1 MNRNVRLKHI
11 QDLERTRNSR
21 VLSYLTVA
29 KQPLGTAIAEDAVA
43 LLHKH
48 LREMS
53 GDGEKLKRL
62 DFFLY
67 SRGGDV
73 SVPWRIVSMAR
84 EFAEEFNVLVPYH
97 CHSAATMICLGADE
111 IVMGRKGE
119 LSPIDPTLNR
129 VGGGTGAPSAVSV
142 EDVISYVAFM
152 REKVG
157 ITDQAAL
164 AQLIGQLATHVSP
177 LTLGTVNRQ
186 YSHIRLVARKLLNL
200 RSAQMDAEKID
211 SVIDTLIEKMYSH
224 GHAIGRREA
233 AELGLPVKNA
243 NAEEEKAM
251 WNVYQDFEDWFQP
264 ADTLD
269 AEVILGNA
277 NQDEV
282 TQKDIPLA
290 AIESRERI
298 DVYEMNVVYRR
309 KRQVPPNPQINVNLN
324 LALPPT
330 LSPATMPAQLQQILQ
345 NMINQVSQAVPG
357 LVHQEIVRQSPVVG
371 FELHTFGGNWANKT
385 EMTQP
390 KP

>member
-1 MNRNVRLKHI
+1 MKRDARLQHI
-11 QDLERTRNSR
+11 DELEKLRGSR
-21 VLSYLTVA
+21 VLSYLTIGRHPVA
-29 KQPLGTAIAEDAVA
+29 AAIAEDAVA

-48 LREMS
+48 LR
-53 GDGEKLKRL
+53 GFAKPGEKVKRL
-62 DFFLY
+62 DLLLY

-73 SVPWRIVSMAR
+73 SVPWRVVSMAR

-129 VGGGTGAPSAVSV
+129 VGGGTGSPSAVSV

-164 AQLIGQLATHVSP
+164 AQLIGQLATHVTP

-200 RSAQMDAEKID
+200 RSSQMDGEKIE

-233 AELGLPVKNA
+233 AELGLPIKDA
-243 NAEEEKAM
+243 SPEEEIAM
-251 WNVYQDFEDWFQP
+251 WNLYRDFEEWFLP
-264 ADTLD
+264 GEVLD
-269 AEVILGNA
+269 AEVILGTA

-282 TQKDIPLA
+282 THSDLPMA
-290 AIESRERI
+290 AIESRDRL
-298 DVYEMNVVYRR
+298 DVFEMNVVYRR

-330 LSPATMPAQLQQILQ
+330 LGATNIPPQVQQILQ
-345 NMINQVSQAVPG
+345 NLVNQVSQAVPA
-357 LVHQEIVRQSPVVG
+357 LVHNEIVRQSRVVAY
-371 FELHTFGGNWANKT
+371 ELHPFGGRWFNRTKT
-385 EMTQP
+385 
-390 KP
+390 KSGKA

>member
-1 MNRNVRLKHI
+1 MKRDTRLHHIDQLEKVRS
-11 QDLERTRNSR
+11 SR
-21 VLSYLTVA
+21 VLSYLTVG
-29 KQPLGTAIAEDAVA
+29 KQPLGAAIAEDAVA
-43 LLHKH
+43 LLHEH
-48 LREMS
+48 LR
-53 GDGEKLKRL
+53 GFAQPGERLKRL
-62 DFFLY
+62 DLLLY

-73 SVPWRIVSMAR
+73 SVPWRVVSMAR

-97 CHSAATMICLGADE
+97 CYSAATMICLGADE

-157 ITDQAAL
+157 ITDQMAL
-164 AQLIGQLATHVSP
+164 SQLIGQLATHVSP

-200 RSAQMDAEKID
+200 RSSQMDAEKID

-243 NAEEEKAM
+243 SPEEEKAM
-251 WNVYQDFEDWFQP
+251 WDLYGDFEEWFRP
-264 ADTLD
+264 ADGLD
-269 AEVILGNA
+269 AEFILGTA
-277 NQDEV
+277 NQDEL
-282 TQKDIPLA
+282 THSDLPLA

-298 DVYEMNVVYRR
+298 DMFEMNVVYRR

-330 LSPATMPAQLQQILQ
+330 LAPGNIPPQLQQVLQ
-345 NMINQVSQAVPG
+345 NMVNQVSQAVPA
-357 LVHQEIVRQSPVVG
+357 LVHNEIVRQSPVVG
-371 FELHTFGGNWANKT
+371 YELHPFGGRWSNRTKT
-385 EMTQP
+385 ELM
-390 KP
+390 KA

>member
-1 MNRNVRLKHI
+1 MNRDSRLKHI
-11 QDLERTRNSR
+11 AELEKIRQSR
-21 VLSYLTVA
+21 VIIYLTMA

-48 LREMS
+48 LRRIA
-53 GDGEKLKRL
+53 GTADKLKRL
-62 DFFLY
+62 DLFLY

-84 EFAEEFNVLVPYH
+84 EYADEFNVLVPYH

-111 IVMGRKGE
+111 IIMARKGE

-129 VGGGTGAPSAVSV
+129 VGGGTGAPSSVSV

-164 AQLIGQLATHVSP
+164 SQLIGQLATHVSP

-200 RSAQMDAEKID
+200 RGQQMEPEKID

-233 AELGLPVKNA
+233 TELGLPVKPA
-243 NAEEEKAM
+243 TAAEEEAM
-251 WNVYQDFEDWFQP
+251 WKVYQDFESWFQP
-264 ADTLD
+264 SETLD
-269 AEVILGNA
+269 AEVILAGKD
-277 NQDEV
+277 QDEV
-282 TQKDIPLA
+282 TQEGVPLA
-290 AIESRERI
+290 AIETSERL
-298 DVYEMNVVYRR
+298 DVFEMNVIYRR
-309 KRQVPPNPQINVNLN
+309 KRQIPPNPQINVNLN
-324 LALPPT
+324 LALPPNLT
-330 LSPATMPAQLQQILQ
+330 PANVPPQFQQILQ
-345 NMINQVSQAVPG
+345 SMVNQVSQVVPG
-357 LVHQEIVRQSPVVG
+357 LVHHELVRQSPVAG
-371 FELHTFGGNWANKT
+371 FELHAFGGKWLNRTEKT
-385 EMTQP
+385 
-390 KP
+390 KI